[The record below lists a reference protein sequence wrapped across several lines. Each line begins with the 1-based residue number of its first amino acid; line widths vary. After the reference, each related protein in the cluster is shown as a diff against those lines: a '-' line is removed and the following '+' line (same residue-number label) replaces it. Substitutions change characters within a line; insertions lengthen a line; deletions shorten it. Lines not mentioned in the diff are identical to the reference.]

1 MVNSKFK
8 PMYFRSPKDNY
19 LILVLACLFFYVNV
33 LAQTKGK
40 ILSDADLLNGAER
53 TNLYFPLLKNK
64 NVAVVGNQSSMIG
77 NTHLVD
83 SLLASGIQV
92 KKVFCPEHGFRGV
105 ADAGENI
112 KNYTDKKTGLP
123 IVSLYGANKKP
134 KPEQLKGV
142 DIIVFDLQDVG
153 ARFYTYIST
162 MHYVMEACA
171 ENNVEFVVLDRP
183 NPNGFYVDGP
193 VLDKRFKSFVGMHP
207 VPIVHGMTV
216 GEYAQMINEEKWMA
230 NAVKCKLQV
239 IKIEGYTHHDF
250 YQLPIKPSPNLSE
263 MSAVYLYPSLCFFEG
278 TIVSVGR
285 GTNKPFQQ
293 IGHPDFKNMPHQFT
307 PQSTAGA
314 KSPLYMG
321 KTCYGYNLIEN
332 GNAFIQNNNYRIDLQ
347 WLIKCY
353 NAAPDKAL
361 FFNNFFNNLSGNDV
375 LKKQIIDGISE
386 EEIRKSWQK
395 DLTEFK
401 KIRKKYLLYEDFE

>member
-1 MVNSKFK
+1 
-8 PMYFRSPKDNY
+8 MYLKRPKDNY
-19 LILVLACLFFYVNV
+19 LILVFALLFFSNLVSAQSIGKV
-33 LAQTKGK
+33 LTDND
-40 ILSDADLLNGAER
+40 ILNGAER
-53 TNLYFPLLKNK
+53 TNLYFPILKNK
-64 NVAVVGNQSSMIG
+64 SVGVVANQSSMIG

-105 ADAGENI
+105 ADAGENV

-134 KPEQLKGV
+134 KPEQLKGL
-142 DIIVFDLQDVG
+142 DIVIFDLQDVG

-162 MHYVMEACA
+162 MHYVMESCA
-171 ENNVEFVVLDRP
+171 ENNVEFIVLDRP

-193 VLDKRFKSFVGMHP
+193 VLDKRFKSFVGMHQ

-216 GEYAQMINEEKWMA
+216 GEYAQMINEEKWLA
-230 NAVKCKLQV
+230 NSIKCKLQV
-239 IKIEGYTHHDF
+239 VKIDGYTHHDF

-263 MSAVYLYPSLCFFEG
+263 MGAVYLYPSLCLFEG

-285 GTNKPFQQ
+285 GTSKPFQQ
-293 IGHPDFKNMPHQFT
+293 IGHPEFKNMPHQFT
-307 PQSTAGA
+307 PQSTTGA
-314 KSPLYMG
+314 KNPLYMG
-321 KTCYGYNLIEN
+321 QNCYGYNLAEY
-332 GNAFIQNNNYRIDLQ
+332 GNAFIHNKTYRMDLQ

-395 DLTEFK
+395 DLAEFK

>member
-1 MVNSKFK
+1 
-8 PMYFRSPKDNY
+8 MYFRSPKDNY
-19 LILVLACLFFYVNV
+19 LILVFACLIFSVN
-33 LAQTKGK
+33 LFAQTKGK
-40 ILSDADLLNGAER
+40 ILTDTDVLNGAER
-53 TNLYFPLLKNK
+53 THLYFPLLKNK
-64 NVAVVGNQSSMIG
+64 QVAVVANQSSMIG
-77 NTHLVD
+77 TTHLVD
-83 SLLASGIQV
+83 SLLAAGIQV

-134 KPEQLKGV
+134 KPEHLKGI
-142 DIIVFDLQDVG
+142 DIVVFDLQDVG

-193 VLDKRFKSFVGMHP
+193 VLDKRFKSFVGMHQ

-216 GEYAQMINEEKWMA
+216 GEYAQMLNEEKWLA

-250 YQLPIKPSPNLSE
+250 YQLPVKPSPNLSE
-263 MSAVYLYPSLCFFEG
+263 MAAVYLYPSLCLFEG

-285 GTNKPFQQ
+285 GSNKPFQQ
-293 IGHPDFKNMPHQFT
+293 IGHPEFKNMPHKFT
-307 PQSTAGA
+307 PQSTSGA
-314 KSPLYMG
+314 KNPLYMG
-321 KTCYGYNLIEN
+321 QTCYGYNLEQE
-332 GNAFIQNNNYRIDLQ
+332 GKSFIQNKNYRLDLQ

-353 NAAPDKAL
+353 EAAPDKNT

-375 LKKQIIDGISE
+375 LKKQIIDGVNE

-395 DLTEFK
+395 DLSEFK

>member
-1 MVNSKFK
+1 
-8 PMYFRSPKDNY
+8 MYFRSPKDNY
-19 LILVLACLFFYVNV
+19 LILVFACLFFYVNV
-33 LAQTKGK
+33 SAQTKGK

-53 TNLYFPLLKNK
+53 TNLYFALLKNK

-83 SLLASGIQV
+83 SLLAAGIQV

-112 KNYTDKKTGLP
+112 KTYTDKKTGLP

-134 KPEQLKGV
+134 KPEQLKGI
-142 DIIVFDLQDVG
+142 DIVVFDLQDVG

-171 ENNVEFVVLDRP
+171 ENNVEFIVLDRP

-216 GEYAQMINEEKWMA
+216 GEYAQMINEEKWLA
-230 NAVKCKLQV
+230 NAAKCKLQV

-263 MSAVYLYPSLCFFEG
+263 MSAVYLYPSLCLFEG

-307 PQSTAGA
+307 PQSTSGA
-314 KSPLYMG
+314 KNPLYMG
-321 KTCYGYNLIEN
+321 QNCFGYNLAED
-332 GNAFIQNNNYRIDLQ
+332 GNAFIQTKNYRMDLQ

-353 NAAPDKAL
+353 DATPDKAT

-375 LKKQIIDGISE
+375 LKKQIIDGLSE

-395 DLTEFK
+395 DLAEFK